1 MGTPPPDSQWGSPP
15 PPPPPPPA
23 AYAPAYPSAYQGG
36 QGPGAIGYF
45 RNLRGL
51 AIAMY
56 VVLTIAGA
64 LGLVMI
70 PVAINE
76 RRVVH
81 DHAFGSF
88 FTGAAAVRDANR
100 AIGGVA
106 GLLFMVSL
114 AISVLFMIWMWR
126 AAKNVGL
133 FGRARQKFGPGF
145 AIGGWFIPFANL
157 VIPGMQMYDIW
168 KGSGRP
174 LRTGE
179 RAKGS
184 ALVLVWWI
192 VFLLGRAFIFL
203 NSTPSRSKIYDVSR
217 YDVMNVL
224 LVIASAATAASA
236 VLAIFMIRAVTAM
249 QEDGNAAL
257 MAGVGPGTVAAI
269 TGYPPPP
276 PVPPTAAP
284 LSFAPPVPES
294 PFPAPPTAAPWA
306 TPDPGPDDAGWAAP
320 QPPPP
325 E

>member
-1 MGTPPPDSQWGSPP
+1 M
-15 PPPPPPPA
+15 
-23 AYAPAYPSAYQGG
+23 Y
-36 QGPGAIGYF
+36 I
-45 RNLRGL
+45 LL
-51 AIAMY
+51 AITS
-56 VVLTIAGA
+56 VLA
-64 LGLVMI
+64 LVMI

-100 AIGGVA
+100 AVGGVA
-106 GLLFMVSL
+106 GFLFMVSL
-114 AISVLFMIWMWR
+114 AITVLFMIWMWR

-145 AIGGWFIPFANL
+145 AIGGWFIPLANL
-157 VIPGMQMYDIW
+157 VIPGMQMHDIW

-174 LRTGE
+174 LRPGE

-184 ALVLVWWI
+184 ALVWVWWM
-192 VFLLGRAFIFL
+192 VFLFGRAFIFL
-203 NSTPSRSKIYDVSR
+203 NSTPGPDKVYDVSTF
-217 YDVMNVL
+217 DALNAL
-224 LVIASAATAASA
+224 LIIAAVATAASA

-249 QEDGNAAL
+249 QEDGHAAL
-257 MAGVGPGTVAAI
+257 MAGAGQGTVAVT

-276 PVPPTAAP
+276 PAAPPTAAP
-284 LSFAPPVPES
+284 RLPES